1 MFFPASLLFVACT
14 VAVPFNSRQTAATL
28 KCSNSTAATD
38 VGSGILGTQ
47 FILTEINAF
56 DGIVDPTP
64 IFSAQLALLEAK
76 PIADQLGSIA
86 LFPTIP
92 SKNPPAATA
101 VQDLTDALTKAQG
114 FLANITVAT
123 SGVTTVL
130 ANNTAALGNANR
142 NFNIA
147 LAALPNLG
155 CTSA

>member
-1 MFFPASLLFVACT
+1 MLFFPASLLFVACA
-14 VAVPFNSRQTAATL
+14 VAVPLNSRQTAATL

-101 VQDLTDALTKAQG
+101 G